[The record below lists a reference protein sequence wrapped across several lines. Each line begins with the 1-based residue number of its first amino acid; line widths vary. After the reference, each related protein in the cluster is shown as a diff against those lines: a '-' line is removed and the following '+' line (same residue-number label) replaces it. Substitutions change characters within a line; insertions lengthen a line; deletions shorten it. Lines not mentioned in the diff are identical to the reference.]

1 MVLIAQMA
9 GILITACGAIFLV
22 SPALIRRW
30 LNFWQTDAQLY
41 WAIGLRLALGTVFVV
56 AAPRC
61 QVPGVILVFGW
72 VTVAAGIL
80 GIVLGRARLRA
91 MIQWYRERSDVEL
104 RGWAVLTLLLGAL
117 ILYSA

>member
-1 MVLIAQMA
+1 MVLITQMV
-9 GILITACGAIFLV
+9 GILTTAFGAIFLV
-22 SPALIRRW
+22 NPAPIRRW
-30 LNFWQTDAQLY
+30 MNFGQTDAPLY
-41 WAIGLRLALGTVFVV
+41 WAIGVRLALGAVFVA

-61 QVPGVILVFGW
+61 QVPGVIQVFGW
-72 VTVAAGIL
+72 VMITAGIL

-91 MIQWYRERSDVEL
+91 MIQWYRERSDIEL